1 VQLKDEFQAIQQ
13 WASSNKMVI
22 NLAKTKEIVFRRPN
36 PKLDIFPTL
45 PDVELVDQ
53 AKLLGILITNNLH
66 FDSHINFILKTCN
79 QRSYLVRKFR
89 DQGLSTE
96 QLTMVFEALV
106 LSRLMY
112 ASQSWAGFLT
122 QELVGRIDAF
132 LRRMYRYGLCQK
144 YCCFTE
150 LSDLRDLA
158 LFNSVTKSNNCINC
172 LLPPIKT
179 NAASLRPRGHN
190 FSLPKCDYNLYK
202 SSFLIRCLYKFV

>member
-53 AKLLGILITNNLH
+53 AKLLSILITNNLH

-112 ASQSWAGFLT
+112 ASQSWSGFLT

-132 LRRMYRYGLCQK
+132 LRRMYRYGLCVR
-144 YCCFTE
+144 
-150 LSDLRDLA
+150 SI
-158 LFNSVTKSNNCINC
+158 VV
-172 LLPPIKT
+172 LP
-179 NAASLRPRGHN
+179 N
-190 FSLPKCDYNLYK
+190 FLTSAT
-202 SSFLIRCLYKFV
+202 